1 MTAVLLLARW
11 AAYLSRKVSRP
22 VQLVQ
27 RRT

>member
-1 MTAVLLLARW
+1 MAAVLLLARW
-11 AAYLSRKVSRP
+11 AAFLGRKESRP